1 MCVRL
6 LRWAW
11 KQVCPTP
18 LAKFLLVRLADRANE
33 AGESWPSYKQLSKDC
48 GIGLRSAK
56 RLLQDLEEAGL
67 VRVSRLGTRR
77 GNRYFV
83 IGATT
88 TPLDGANVASI
99 ENPIGANVAPSL
111 VPTTT
116 FIGATVAPKPKYNPH
131 ITPNPVLRTARRSRA
146 AAPDD
151 LLEKGKALLGSAKRG
166 LIRQM
171 LLRHGPDPVRSALN
185 AVERKQPADPAAY
198 FAACC
203 EQPNLSANE
212 PHDRLWYPGPSGP
225 PPHFL
230 CPPDEDEP
238 P

>member
-18 LAKFLLVRLADRANE
+18 LAKLLLVRLADYANDV
-33 AGESWPSYKQLSKDC
+33 GECWPSYSRLAKDC
-48 GIGLRSAK
+48 GIDRRSAK
-56 RLLQDLEEAGL
+56 RVIQGLEKTGL
-67 VRVSRLGTRR
+67 VRIARAPSQS
-77 GNRYFV
+77 NRYLLAGDPMPPADGDPMPPAKNGDGGTMSPGV
-83 IGATT
+83 V
-88 TPLDGANVASI
+88 TPVHVGGGTMS
-99 ENPIGANVAPSL
+99 
-111 VPTTT
+111 
-116 FIGATVAPKPKYNPH
+116 PKPLYNPH
-131 ITPNPVLRTARRSRA
+131 KNPHPVLRTARRRRA

-151 LLEKGKALLGSAKRG
+151 LLEKGRALLGSARRG
-166 LIRQM
+166 LVRQM

-203 EQPNLSANE
+203 EQPALSANE
-212 PHDRLWYPGPSGP
+212 PKDRLWYPGPSGP
-225 PPHFL
+225 PPQFL
-230 CPPDEDEP
+230 CPPNEDEP

>member
-18 LAKFLLVRLADRANE
+18 LAKFLLVRLADYANDV
-33 AGESWPSYKQLSKDC
+33 GECWPSYNRLAKDC
-48 GIGLRSAK
+48 GIDPRSAK
-56 RLLQDLEEAGL
+56 RVIQGLEKTGL
-67 VRVSRLGTRR
+67 VRIARHGTRV
-77 GNRYFV
+77 NRYLLASDAMSPAASDPTPPAKN
-83 IGATT
+83 GASDAMSPVLV
-88 TPLDGANVASI
+88 TPVHVASDTM
-99 ENPIGANVAPSL
+99 S
-111 VPTTT
+111 
-116 FIGATVAPKPKYNPH
+116 PKPLYNPH
-131 ITPNPVLRTARRSRA
+131 KNPHPVLRTARRSRA

-171 LLRHGPDPVRSALN
+171 LLRHGPDPVRNALD

-203 EQPNLSANE
+203 EQPALSASE

-225 PPHFL
+225 PPQFL